1 MTELEQFSSISLA
14 ELTAQGELLRR
25 YDTKY
30 LIHLNQLPDVYA
42 ALSQKMLV
50 LEHNGLRCAP
60 YTTQYYDTSDL
71 RSYHD
76 HLKQRRKRF
85 KIRTRHYQDPHDGFV
100 EIKIKKPRGQ
110 TLKVRWP
117 TDATHVGTV
126 LGSDHVALINEALA
140 AAWYP
145 EITEPY
151 LKTLNTN
158 FQRTTLFDSASQER
172 ITIDTHLIASQDT
185 HDANLGR
192 HYAIIEIK
200 SPAKTGTTHRLF
212 TQLGIRPISISK
224 YCVAMTALHPEL
236 GGAPWRRSIR
246 LLQNTSEQQYQ
257 P

>member
-1 MTELEQFSSISLA
+1 MTELEYFSPISLA
-14 ELTAQGELLRR
+14 DLTAQGELLRR

-30 LIHLNQLPDVYA
+30 LVHLSQLPDVYA

-60 YTTQYYDTSDL
+60 YTTQYYDTADL

-85 KIRTRHYQDPHDGFV
+85 KIRTRYYQNPTDGYV

-110 TLKVRWP
+110 TLKVRWS
-117 TDATHVGTV
+117 TDTTHVDTM
-126 LGSDHVALINEALA
+126 LGPNHIDLINEALRT
-140 AAWYP
+140 AWYP

-151 LKTLNTN
+151 QKILSTN
-158 FQRTTLFDSASQER
+158 FHRTTLFDAESLER

-185 HDANLGR
+185 HNVDLGS

-200 SPAKTGTTHRLF
+200 SPTKVGMTHRLF
-212 TQLGIRPISISK
+212 TQIGIRPTSVSK
-224 YCVAMTALHPEL
+224 YCVALTALHPQL
-236 GGAPWRRSIR
+236 GGAPWRRTVR
-246 LLQNTSEQQYQ
+246 LLQHAS
-257 P
+257 